1 MLYRW
6 ENERHA
12 KKAKNTGEH
21 YEKDITKEKGE
32 NGK

>member
-1 MLYRW
+1 MLYGW
-6 ENERHA
+6 EMNVTL